1 MWQSL
6 LIVVLGTAAVQ
17 GTSVTA
23 VTSLKHVRQI
33 NELLD
38 EFLSSSDSVKV
49 VYFLRGTEHQ
59 TMQ

>member
-49 VYFLRGTEHQ
+49 VYFLKGT
-59 TMQ
+59 